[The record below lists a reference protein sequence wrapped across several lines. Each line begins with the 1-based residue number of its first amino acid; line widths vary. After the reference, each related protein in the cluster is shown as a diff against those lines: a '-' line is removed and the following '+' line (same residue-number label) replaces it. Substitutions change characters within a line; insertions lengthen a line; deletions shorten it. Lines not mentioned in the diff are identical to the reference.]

1 MKRLSR
7 RLAWMGFAWI
17 LSISLPVMAQEKH
30 SFGLEQATGYALK
43 NSVAVKKALVDVKIQ
58 NEVNREITA
67 AALPNV
73 SGAFSTNYFPNIA
86 VQNFPNFIAAATY
99 GVLKDEGVKDGNGQP
114 IVAPADF
121 GFVQAQF
128 GTKYTASA
136 EVSASQILFDGQVFI
151 GLQARKAAMDFSRKQ
166 VAVTEEAIK
175 LNIHKIYWQLV
186 IGKKQLES
194 FDANISV
201 LEKFLSDTRELFN
214 SGFRERLDIDKV
226 TVQLVNLKTEKLK
239 VENQIE
245 AGYSGLKFLMGMPQK
260 DELVLTDSITESS
273 IKDGI
278 LESDHVNY
286 ADRKEYQLFEIAK
299 QLQQYNVRR
308 YQYSYLPTLAAF
320 GSYSK
325 NAQRNE
331 FNIFKSG
338 GQYPWFTAS
347 VIGVKLSVPIFDGF
361 AKDARIKKAKLDLEK
376 TNLDIENLKNSIDND
391 LVAAKI
397 KIRNAVITMDYQK
410 QNALLAEKVY
420 ETEKLKY
427 EQGLGSNLEALNAQ
441 ASLKTAQI
449 NYYASVYD
457 AIIAKIDYQKAIG
470 KL

>member
-1 MKRLSR
+1 MQRLNKG
-7 RLAWMGFAWI
+7 LAWIGFAWMI
-17 LSISLPVMAQEKH
+17 TLPVMAQQKNEF
-30 SFGLEQATGYALK
+30 SVEQATSYALK

-58 NEVNREITA
+58 NETNREITA
-67 AALPNV
+67 SAYPNI
-73 SGAFSTNYFPNIA
+73 SGSLSGNYFPNVA
-86 VQNFPNFIAAATY
+86 VQSFPNFISAATY
-99 GVLKDEGVKDGNGQP
+99 GVLEKEGVKNGSGQSIISP
-114 IVAPADF
+114 SDF

-128 GTKYTASA
+128 GTKYTASG
-136 EVSASQILFDGQVFI
+136 EISASQLLFDGQVFI
-151 GLQARKAAMDFSRKQ
+151 GLKARDAAMKFANKQ

-194 FDANISV
+194 FDANITV
-201 LEKFLSDTRELFN
+201 LEKFLSDTKELFK
-214 SGFRERLDIDKV
+214 SGFREKLDIDKV
-226 TVQLVNLKTEKLK
+226 NVQLVNLKTEKIK

-245 AGYSGLKFLMGMPQK
+245 AGYAGLKFLMGMPQK
-260 DELVLTDSITESS
+260 DELVLTDSITEAS

-278 LESDHVNY
+278 LDGDSVQYNN
-286 ADRKEYQLFEIAK
+286 RKEYQLYEIVK
-299 QLQQYNVRR
+299 KLQQYNVKR
-308 YQYSYLPTLAAF
+308 YQFSYLPTLAAF

-325 NAQRNE
+325 NAQRNQ

-338 GQYPWFTAS
+338 AQYPWFTSS
-347 VIGVKLSVPIFDGF
+347 VVGIKLSVPIFDGF
-361 AKDARIKKAKLDLEK
+361 AKDARVKKARLELQK
-376 TNLDIENLKNSIDND
+376 TNLDIENLKQNIDND
-391 LVAAKI
+391 VAVAKI

-410 QNALLAEKVY
+410 QNATLAEKVY

-427 EQGLGSNLEALNAQ
+427 EQGLGSNLEVLNAQ

-457 AIIAKIDYQKAIG
+457 AIIAKIDYQKAVG